1 MSVFL
6 PPYLID
12 LATGE
17 KTIVEGPRAA
27 YGVTPDGKTFAYEG
41 ADYSSSFTL
50 SGGGTPESYL
60 LVIGKIV
67 EGLSS
72 WVLKKSG
79 ANTGLRIYL
88 NKWRL
93 VAADGTMCETTVN
106 AAAGDVMFARGKS
119 AGYELITHSER
130 LTGSSGYGNWNALET
145 IGGAAGNG
153 DLALIIRW
161 VGDENTPTTEEAQ
174 QLIENPWQIFQPQTY
189 QLPTLAAVEHELAL
203 IESRV
208 PWIDKP
214 HASARPSSEFAKD
227 LWQFIVPA
235 ADGWANI
242 APQTKG
248 DWDLG
253 VGTLAP
259 GVDSSLGRSWGLLT
273 NTNDVACQIHT
284 GAGGKVRPNKPITL
298 MARVNIQGNKYG
310 QIHLTFSD
318 TGWNADGYH
327 THYRW
332 VINPTNH
339 YAPKMYF
346 GWTDSAK
353 AAHFFITP
361 AADTRIDTDTIVA
374 VVYDFSTLRFFV
386 DGVEVHTVAISSDF
400 TEDPIDHSSGL
411 IRAFYSDSTN
421 GPRCTSDFLTIHNRA
436 MSNEEIAHYSEDFNG
451 RAFEPRTDLI
461 PQTVNEG
468 ARNFAEVKIP
478 WAEKPDVS
486 ARLDLTNPIAKKLSA
501 AFIFNEGS
509 GEVRDLLGSGKNGV
523 VNPLAT
529 GWGVNEQGRKVQTLR
544 NGGWNAY
551 GIDWADGPSLNASSV
566 NNVVSM
572 FVSIGEIYGR
582 SSDGVNLVNVDSAG
596 LGLTAT
602 RTVNFKTGA
611 TIRITGVTPLPIEG
625 GTVGCTYRPTDLN
638 SGIYING
645 NLDATQSNDV
655 AYTFDKKLTLLG
667 GMPGN
672 GFLETD
678 YQLLYLFD
686 GVELTAEEFKSLH
699 DDPYQILQPRTEYVQ
714 ADAQVSV
721 IVGGVVVGEVFP
733 FGSGISSIVGS
744 TFVLSE
750 AFNFNPGSDPIVGQ
764 VLSVGTGVVFNV
776 NGDIYF
782 ANPLALAEGIVFSQN
797 IQEAIGRGFSIEE
810 SISFAPAGGITP
822 SPFALSEGVSMA
834 LSENDTSYGL
844 QFSMSE
850 SNSIT
855 FGVDSDV
862 VTGLGF
868 SLAQS
873 ESVDFNIADSFMSSS
888 QFGVIEGDGVAFN
901 RGSATIASPD
911 FVISESIV
919 FSRGSVAPVG
929 PSFLISE
936 GKTVSMGLGAVGH
949 MGVPFVTL
957 NPASMQLGGMIPQGL
972 SFSVVSGTGE
982 SFGVGLGVCQSF
994 GFSVEEQVNFARSG
1008 QFVTYSFNAVIGG
1021 LTPIEGDVSYTI
1033 DADGGSVQLYYNG
1046 DGEYFVI
1053 DSTTEV

>member
-17 KTIVEGPRAA
+17 KTIAEAARAG
-27 YGVTPDGKTFAYEG
+27 YGVTKYGNTYAYVG
-41 ADYSSSFTL
+41 AEYSTAFTL
-50 SGGGTPESYL
+50 SGGGVQESYL
-60 LVIGKIV
+60 FVIGGIKDAYNNY
-67 EGLSS
+67 
-72 WVLKKSG
+72 VLKKSG
-79 ANTGLRIYL
+79 ANTGLLLYQ

-93 VAADGTMCETTVN
+93 VASDGTQCETVN
-106 AAAGDVMFARGKS
+106 DALPGDVVFAQGVSGNYK
-119 AGYELITHSER
+119 LITRSESLASSAAYSNWAD
-130 LTGSSGYGNWNALET
+130 LTLL
-145 IGGAAGNG
+145 GAKEGNG
-153 DLALIIRW
+153 DSALIIRW
-161 VGDENTPTTEEAQ
+161 VGVENTPTTEEVQ

-208 PWIDKP
+208 PWTDKP
-214 HASARPSSEFAKD
+214 HTSARPSGEFAKD

-361 AADTRIDTDTIVA
+361 AAETRIDTDTIVA

-582 SSDGVNLVNVDSAG
+582 SSDGVNLVNCTNSG

-602 RTVNFKTGA
+602 RTVNFKIGS
-611 TIRITGVTPLPIEG
+611 TIRIIGVTPLPIEG

-721 IVGGVVVGEVFP
+721 IVGG
-733 FGSGISSIVGS
+733 SSI
-744 TFVLSE
+744 TATAVLSS
-750 AFNFNPGSDPIVGQ
+750 ALS
-764 VLSVGTGVVFNV
+764 VLSAAGYVNVQGTASFASSTSIADVLATLVPAGDVDVTSIASLLAASVDVAGAPIDAAVDLTSGVSLLEAIAALVPA
-776 NGDIYF
+776 GDVDVTSI
-782 ANPLALAEGIVFSQN
+782 ASLLAATGSAPSSVTTGTVDVTSGVSALALAAYVNVLGTCELTS
-797 IQEAIGRGFSIEE
+797 
-810 SISFAPAGGITP
+810 SISDA
-822 SPFALSEGVSMA
+822 ALSATLRLLATVSLDSPASEVGAAAVLTLLGQVGVSSSLSALVAAGSYTSPGVDADVAVSSA
-834 LSENDTSYGL
+834 LSQL
-844 QFSMSE
+844 AAV
-850 SNSIT
+850 
-855 FGVDSDV
+855 GVR
-862 VTGLGF
+862 
-868 SLAQS
+868 
-873 ESVDFNIADSFMSSS
+873 
-888 QFGVIEGDGVAFN
+888 GV
-901 RGSATIASPD
+901 P
-911 FVISESIV
+911 
-919 FSRGSVAPVG
+919 
-929 PSFLISE
+929 
-936 GKTVSMGLGAVGH
+936 TVLGAVDVESAASLCESYGAVQVY
-949 MGVPFVTL
+949 GTVDLTSGASQVYGSGAYVPAGFVAMLIRHSIAYIQFDNNTAVVIGE
-957 NPASMQLGGMIPQGL
+957 NNSVAVVQFPT
-972 SFSVVSGTGE
+972 SVVD
-982 SFGVGLGVCQSF
+982 V
-994 GFSVEEQVNFARSG
+994 R
-1008 QFVTYSFNAVIGG
+1008 NA
-1021 LTPIEGDVSYTI
+1021 
-1033 DADGGSVQLYYNG
+1033 
-1046 DGEYFVI
+1046 
-1053 DSTTEV
+1053 